1 VDAKTLI
8 FIISGFVSVVLVF
21 IFIGKLLWKLPSIID
36 YSMIKDFGKFFYLVM
51 CKSGFMVIL
60 IIIATYL
67 ICLNSP
73 SIPKKDGAKDVSRV
87 EVRG

>member
-1 VDAKTLI
+1 
-8 FIISGFVSVVLVF
+8 
-21 IFIGKLLWKLPSIID
+21 
-36 YSMIKDFGKFFYLVM
+36 M